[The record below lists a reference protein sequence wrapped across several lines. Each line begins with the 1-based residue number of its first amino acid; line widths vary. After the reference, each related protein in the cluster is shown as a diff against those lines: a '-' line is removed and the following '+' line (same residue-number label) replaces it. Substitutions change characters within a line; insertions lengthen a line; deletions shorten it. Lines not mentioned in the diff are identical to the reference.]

1 MYLVTLYVVVAL
13 FIIFPNIEGENEEDL
28 EHYGLETNSF
38 LGFQISL
45 SYALCR
51 ADVRSENIGGR

>member
-28 EHYGLETNSF
+28 EHYGLETKSF
-38 LGFQISL
+38 SGFQISQ
-45 SYALCR
+45 SYNAGPTSGLR
-51 ADVRSENIGGR
+51 I

>member
-28 EHYGLETNSF
+28 ENYGLETNSF
-38 LGFQISL
+38 LGFHISL
-45 SYALCR
+45 SYAGPTSGLR
-51 ADVRSENIGGR
+51 I

>member
-28 EHYGLETNSF
+28 ENYGLETNSF
-38 LGFQISL
+38 LGFQIIG
-45 SYALCR
+45 R
-51 ADVRSENIGGR
+51 ADVRSENLGGR